1 MIEQTK
7 KELTLNQINM
17 IDIAFG
23 FEDYELEKILEYQ
36 RLYLI
41 SRSTANDT
49 IKDYVYGLY
58 QRLRKEAK
66 ELLDCVTFEE
76 VYTRSLRM
84 FKTHETLTE
93 MSKLIWK
100 EVELTDELK
109 EELVKNDTIFKPL
122 YEAKKQEV
130 REVLDFYRNL
140 D

>member
-1 MIEQTK
+1 MTEQTK

-41 SRSTANDT
+41 SRSNANDT
-49 IKDYVYGLY
+49 IKDYVHGLY

>member
-1 MIEQTK
+1 MTEQNK
-7 KELTLNQINM
+7 KELSLNQINM

-23 FEDYELEKILEYQ
+23 FEDYELEKILEHQ

-49 IKDYVYGLY
+49 IKDYVRGLY

>member
-1 MIEQTK
+1 MTEQNK
-7 KELTLNQINM
+7 KELSLNQINM

-23 FEDYELEKILEYQ
+23 FEDYELEKILEHQ

-49 IKDYVYGLY
+49 IKDYVRGLY

-109 EELVKNDTIFKPL
+109 EELLKNDVIFKPL

>member
-1 MIEQTK
+1 MTEQNK
-7 KELTLNQINM
+7 KELSLNQINM

-23 FEDYELEKILEYQ
+23 FEDYELEKILEHQ

-49 IKDYVYGLY
+49 IKDYVRGLY

-109 EELVKNDTIFKPL
+109 EELVKNDAIFKPL